1 MSAYELRPIDPDE
14 VDAYLRAV
22 HEAFHEDPHPE
33 NLALYAKYIEP
44 ERTLAVYADGEIVAT
59 SVAHGFRRLTI
70 PGAHVPMAGIS
81 GVGVRDVHRGRGLLG
96 QMMRGLLAATHER
109 GTEAITAL
117 WASEAGIY
125 GRYGYGVA
133 SRHWSL
139 TVRSQEAHLR
149 TPAPE
154 QRPRAGEPAELLD
167 DIRAVHETE
176 AVRRVGMADRDALD
190 WEGEIADFEHEREG
204 AGRLRAIVWDGPDG
218 PAGYALY
225 AVRNVWT
232 DHHPDDVVK
241 VQELVATTPDAAA
254 ALWEHLLRL
263 SLSRRLTWELAP
275 EDEILPHLLTDP
287 RAVGGTLRDALFMRL
302 VDAPRALA
310 ERRYGQPVDV
320 VLEIADEICPWNAGR
335 WRLAGDANGAE
346 CESTSSAADLS
357 LDVTE
362 LGAAYLG
369 GTTLAAL
376 AGAGRVEEHTP
387 GALATA
393 SQAFKGLREPWS
405 PDQF

>member
-1 MSAYELRPIDPDE
+1 MSGYELRPIGPDE
-14 VDAYLRAV
+14 VEAFLRAV
-22 HEAFHEDPHPE
+22 QEAFHEDPHAE
-33 NLALYAKYIEP
+33 NLALWAKYTEP

-59 SVAHGFRRLTI
+59 STALSFRRITV

-81 GVGVRDVHRGRGLLG
+81 AVGVQAVHRGRGLLG
-96 QMMRGLLAATHER
+96 RMMRGLLEAVHER
-109 GTEAITAL
+109 GTEAIAGL

-125 GRYGYGVA
+125 ERYGYGMA
-133 SRHWSL
+133 SREWAL
-139 TVRSQEAHLR
+139 AVRSPEARLR
-149 TPAPE
+149 TPPPE
-154 QRPRAGEPAELLD
+154 GRPRAGTPAELLAG
-167 DIRAVHETE
+167 IGAVHTAE
-176 AVRRVGMADRDALD
+176 AARRVGMVDRDALD

-204 AGRLRAIVWDGPDG
+204 AGRLRALVWDGPDG

-225 AVRNVWT
+225 AIRKEWT
-232 DHHPDDVVK
+232 DHHANDAVR
-241 VQELVATTPDAAA
+241 VQELVALTPDAAS
-254 ALWEHLLRL
+254 ALWDHLLRL
-263 SLSRRLTWELAP
+263 ALTRSLTWQGAA

-287 RAVGGTLRDALFMRL
+287 RAVGGTLRDGLFVRL

-310 ERRYGQPVDV
+310 ERRYAQPVDV

-335 WRLAGDANGAE
+335 WRLAADATGAE
-346 CESTSSAADLS
+346 CDRTDAAADLA

-376 AGAGRVEEHTP
+376 AGAGRVTEHTA
-387 GALATA
+387 GALAAA
-393 SQAFKGLREPWS
+393 SQAFKGLREPWT